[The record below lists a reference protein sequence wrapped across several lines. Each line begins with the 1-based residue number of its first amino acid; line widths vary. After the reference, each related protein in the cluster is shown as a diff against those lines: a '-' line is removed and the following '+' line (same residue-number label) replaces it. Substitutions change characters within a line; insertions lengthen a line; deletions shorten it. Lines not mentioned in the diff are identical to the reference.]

1 MKTKEKILI
10 NLPSYAISYLTDREF
25 QEHIEGIEPIKSK
38 IGLVYN
44 STEYQFIII
53 ALK

>member
-1 MKTKEKILI
+1 MKTKEKYII
-10 NLPSYAISYLTDREF
+10 NLPSGKISYLSNEEF
-25 QEHIEGIEPIKSK
+25 LEHIQGIEPVETKT
-38 IGLVYN
+38 GYVYN

>member
-1 MKTKEKILI
+1 MKTKEKCII
-10 NLPSYAISYLTDREF
+10 NLPSGNIRYLSNKEF
-25 QEHIEGIEPIKSK
+25 LEHIQGIEPVESK
-38 IGLVYN
+38 TGYVYN

>member
-10 NLPSYAISYLTDREF
+10 NLPSYTISYLTDKEF
-25 QEHIEGIEPIKSK
+25 HEHTEGIEPVETKT
-38 IGLVYN
+38 GYVYN